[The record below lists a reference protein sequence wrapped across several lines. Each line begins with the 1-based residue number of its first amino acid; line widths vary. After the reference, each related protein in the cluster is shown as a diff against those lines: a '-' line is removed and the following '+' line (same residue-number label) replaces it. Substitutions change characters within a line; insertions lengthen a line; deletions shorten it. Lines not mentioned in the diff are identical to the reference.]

1 MFGAW
6 HAYSRAKGPLLR
18 GKKNRPY
25 IVHLSRI
32 YLLASIAF
40 AACAKQDSVAS
51 KPVVATGHSVT
62 SEPATLSANNGASEE
77 VAAAAAPPPPNALVL
92 TEDSATNPLAIV
104 VAGIDTTVRLGA
116 WLKSHPT
123 DKVGEVPPAKE
134 IEDKFCRA
142 SHLKLRLGNRTIVRS
157 ALFDI
162 PEVPA
167 GERYPSD
174 TARVA
179 EDLCELRTVW
189 LSTEVPDSTSA
200 SALAD
205 TLAQLIDRKLG
216 SHSTGV
222 NLGAAGSANWLDGRS
237 WKGPGTTVVVATL
250 PSMAAERAFN
260 SEDGP
265 PPDSSPAYKTRR
277 VVMTAYAP
285 NSGFEDIDL
294 LELRF
299 QQRHKEPHVLYQN
312 ADSAI
317 AWAGLPKI
325 AADLQQVL
333 AHARNIAGKG
343 DTLTYPRID
352 EALLRAVKGTH
363 DIAPTLSPPRRA
375 AALLAA
381 DIVMFAAHPYFP
393 SNAASP
399 LRDSLESLGM
409 TFTNLAIDQ
418 LVQND
423 RPWLWEAYRLDPSGR
438 AGHAAFVELLGNGW
452 TTKGACKEPGNE
464 YDRIIE
470 HGEADLRSG
479 DTDPMVHFYLGSA
492 YKTIFDASNVSPNDE
507 YVDRRAYTAQAESAR
522 LRAIDHYRI
531 ALGSLTDRTVRKDV
545 WNRVMRLLLGRSG
558 EQPEYICFYD

>member
-1 MFGAW
+1 V
-6 HAYSRAKGPLLR
+6 R
-18 GKKNRPY
+18 
-25 IVHLSRI
+25 LSRI
-32 YLLASIAF
+32 YFLAGIALATF
-40 AACAKQDSVAS
+40 AGCSKQESAAS
-51 KPVVATGHSVT
+51 RSVVAASRNTVPVAVGQSASSRVGEEAAST
-62 SEPATLSANNGASEE
+62 VAT
-77 VAAAAAPPPPNALVL
+77 PPPERLVL
-92 TEDSATNPLAIV
+92 TEDSAASPVAIV
-104 VAGIDTTVRLGA
+104 VAGIDTTIRLGA
-116 WLKSHPT
+116 WLKLHPS
-123 DKVGEVPPAKE
+123 DKVGAVPPAKQL
-134 IEDKFCRA
+134 EDKFCRA
-142 SHLKLRLGNRTIVRS
+142 SHLKMRLGSRTIVRS

-162 PEVPA
+162 PDVPA
-167 GERYPSD
+167 GEKFPSD
-174 TARVA
+174 TAKVA

-189 LSTEVPDSTSA
+189 LSAETPDSTSA

-216 SHSTGV
+216 NHSADV
-222 NLGAAGSANWLDGRS
+222 MLGAAGSANWLDGRS

-250 PSMAAERAFN
+250 PSMAAERASG

-265 PPDSSPAYKTRR
+265 APDSSSVDKTRR
-277 VVMTAYAP
+277 VVMAAYAS
-285 NSGFEDIDL
+285 NSGYEDIDK

-299 QQRHKEPHVLYQN
+299 KEKHRDPQVLYQN

-317 AWAGLPKI
+317 AWAALPKI

-333 AHARNIAGKG
+333 THVRKIAGKG
-343 DTLTYPRID
+343 DTLTYPRVD
-352 EALLRAVKGTH
+352 EALFRAVKSTH

-393 SNAASP
+393 SNTPSP

-409 TFTNLAIDQ
+409 TFTDLSIDQ

-438 AGHAAFVELLGNGW
+438 AGHAAFVELLANGW
-452 TTKGACKEPGNE
+452 TTKGACKEDGNE

-479 DTDPMVHFYLGSA
+479 DTDPMVHFYIGSA
-492 YKTIFDASNVSPNDE
+492 YKTIFDAANVSPNDE
-507 YVDRRAYTAQAESAR
+507 YVDRRSFTAQAESAR
-522 LRAIDHYRI
+522 LKAIDHYRI
-531 ALGSLTDRTVRKDV
+531 ALGSLSDRSVRRDV
-545 WNRVMRLLLGRSG
+545 WSRVMRLLLGRSG

>member
-1 MFGAW
+1 VL
-6 HAYSRAKGPLLR
+6 P
-18 GKKNRPY
+18 N
-25 IVHLSRI
+25 RI
-32 YLLASIAF
+32 YCVAGIAF
-40 AACAKQDSVAS
+40 VALAACAKPDSATS
-51 KPVVATGHSVT
+51 KAVVPARSEVPGPAGPAANGGAGEVRSAIT
-62 SEPATLSANNGASEE
+62 S
-77 VAAAAAPPPPNALVL
+77 PPPEQLVL
-92 TEDSATNPLAIV
+92 TEDSATSPLATV
-104 VAGIDTTVRLGA
+104 TAAIDTTIRLGA
-116 WLKSHPT
+116 WLKSHPA
-123 DKVGEVPPAKE
+123 DRIGVVPPVKQ

-142 SHLKLRLGNRTIVRS
+142 SHLKLKLGDRTIVRS

-167 GERYPSD
+167 GETFPSD
-174 TARVA
+174 TARLA

-189 LSTEVPDSTSA
+189 LSTEVPDSASA

-205 TLAQLIDRKLG
+205 TLTQLIDRKLG
-216 SHSTGV
+216 NHSSGV
-222 NLGAAGSANWLDGRS
+222 TFGAAGSANWLDGRS
-237 WKGPGTTVVVATL
+237 WKGSRTTVVVATL
-250 PSMAAERAFN
+250 PSMAAEQASR
-260 SEDGP
+260 SEEGP
-265 PPDSSPAYKTRR
+265 APDSSAMYKTRR
-277 VVMTAYAP
+277 VVMAAYAP
-285 NSGFEDIDL
+285 NSGYEDIDL
-294 LELRF
+294 LETRF
-299 QQRHKEPHVLYQN
+299 VERHREPRVLYQN

-325 AADLQQVL
+325 ATDLQQVL
-333 AHARNIAGKG
+333 THVRTIAGKG
-343 DTLTYPRID
+343 DTLKYPRVD

-381 DIVMFAAHPYFP
+381 DIVMFAAHPYFA

-409 TFTNLAIDQ
+409 TFTDLSIDQ

-452 TTKGACKEPGNE
+452 TTKGACKEPGEE
-464 YDRIIE
+464 YVRIIE

-479 DTDPMVHFYLGSA
+479 DTDPMVHFYIGSA
-492 YKTIFDASNVSPNDE
+492 YKTIFDAANVSPNDD
-507 YVDRRAYTAQAESAR
+507 YVDRRSFTAEAETAR
-522 LRAIDHYRI
+522 LKAIDHYRI
-531 ALGSLTDRTVRKDV
+531 ALASLTDRTVRKDV

>member
-1 MFGAW
+1 V
-6 HAYSRAKGPLLR
+6 L
-18 GKKNRPY
+18 
-25 IVHLSRI
+25 LSRI
-32 YLLASIAF
+32 YFLAGIALVAS
-40 AACAKQDSVAS
+40 AACSKQEAAAS
-51 KPVVATGHSVT
+51 RSVVAAPRNAVPETG
-62 SEPATLSANNGASEE
+62 ALSASSGVGEE
-77 VAAAAAPPPPNALVL
+77 VAPAVATPPQERLVL

-116 WLKSHPT
+116 WLKSHPS
-123 DKVGEVPPAKE
+123 DKVGAVPPAGQL
-134 IEDKFCRA
+134 EDKFCRA
-142 SHLKLRLGNRTIVRS
+142 SHLKLRLGSRTIVRS

-162 PEVPA
+162 PDVPA
-167 GERYPSD
+167 GERFPSD
-174 TARVA
+174 TAKVA

-189 LSTEVPDSTSA
+189 LSAETPDSASA

-216 SHSTGV
+216 NHSAGV
-222 NLGAAGSANWLDGRS
+222 MLGAAGSANWLDGRS
-237 WKGPGTTVVVATL
+237 WKGPGTIVVVATL
-250 PSMAAERAFN
+250 PSMAAEHASG

-265 PPDSSPAYKTRR
+265 APDSSSTDKTRR
-277 VVMTAYAP
+277 VVMAAYAP
-285 NSGFEDIDL
+285 NSGYEDIDL
-294 LELRF
+294 LETRF
-299 QQRHKEPHVLYQN
+299 VERHREPRVLYQN

-333 AHARNIAGKG
+333 THVRRIAGKG
-343 DTLTYPRID
+343 DTLTYPRVD

-381 DIVMFAAHPYFP
+381 DIVMFAAHPYFA
-393 SNAASP
+393 SNSASP

-409 TFTNLAIDQ
+409 TFTDLSIDQ

-438 AGHAAFVELLGNGW
+438 AGHAAFVELLGKGW
-452 TTKGACKEPGNE
+452 TTKGACKEPGEE
-464 YDRIIE
+464 YNRIIE
-470 HGEADLRSG
+470 HGEADLRRG
-479 DTDPMVHFYLGSA
+479 DTDPMVHFYVGSA
-492 YKTIFDASNVSPNDE
+492 YKTIFDAANVSPNDE
-507 YVDRRAYTAQAESAR
+507 YVDRRSFTAQAESAR
-522 LRAIDHYRI
+522 LKAIDHYRI
-531 ALGSLTDRTVRKDV
+531 ALASLTDRTVRKDV